1 MYVCMYVCVQVC
13 VCVYGHLYGCAL
25 LQWLCQNATVDLFS
39 RRQRLPLVAF
49 FSAIQTMIHFV
60 SNGPAQPMDCPL
72 LNETLLPVLIV
83 TRMITAKILLAATP
97 GD

>member
-1 MYVCMYVCVQVC
+1 MCVC
-13 VCVYGHLYGCAL
+13 VCVCLWTL
-25 LQWLCQNATVDLFS
+25 VWLCSVEMVVSKRNGGYILYTPTS
-39 RRQRLPLVAF
+39 SPRRF
-49 FSAIQTMIHFV
+49 FAIQTMIHFV